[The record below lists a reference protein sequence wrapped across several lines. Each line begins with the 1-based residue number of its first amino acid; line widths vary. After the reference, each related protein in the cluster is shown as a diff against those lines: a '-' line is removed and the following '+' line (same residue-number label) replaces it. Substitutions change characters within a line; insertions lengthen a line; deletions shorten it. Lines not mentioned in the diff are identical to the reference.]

1 MTQSWPLRSLTFSKD
16 VKLARMNR
24 GPLPW
29 PQKGGGDRGLGR
41 RGAAFLGERPAAWV
55 SRSQSELC
63 ARVAAAGDCFRKWI
77 CCPVGAQ
84 TMPEFPQKSSQIGV
98 LERVSIET
106 GDADLRSRKR
116 RVKSC
121 AQVLAAS
128 PWES

>member
-1 MTQSWPLRSLTFSKD
+1 
-16 VKLARMNR
+16 MNR

-41 RGAAFLGERPAAWV
+41 RGAAFLGEQLGTAFISGSAALWGSKLYAKV
-55 SRSQSELC
+55 
-63 ARVAAAGDCFRKWI
+63 
-77 CCPVGAQ
+77 
-84 TMPEFPQKSSQIGV
+84 PQKSSQIGF

-106 GDADLRSRKR
+106 GDANLRSRKR